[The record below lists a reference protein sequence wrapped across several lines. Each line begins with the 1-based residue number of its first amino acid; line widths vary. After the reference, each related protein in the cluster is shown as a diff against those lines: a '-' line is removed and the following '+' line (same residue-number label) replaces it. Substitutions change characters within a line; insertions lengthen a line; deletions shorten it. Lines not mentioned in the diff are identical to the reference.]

1 MMAKNRY
8 VMLALFLCFV
18 IGARAANTV
27 SLSSVSSTPG
37 TEVTVTVSLT
47 NTESV
52 SALQFSIPL
61 GEYLSYV
68 DGSLKA
74 GSRLGSHQLS
84 AVEKDG
90 MLNVMV
96 YSMNM
101 DAISGSSGELFTFR
115 LMLGNAPGDVTLTPT
130 DLVLTSTGGDTLSGN
145 AENGRVSIRC
155 AKAQY
160 NSMEI
165 DFGRVP
171 IRDTYTK
178 TLQVTNIGNEPLT
191 ITSVAFI
198 DPTFSTT
205 TSLPLEIA
213 AGSSQNLEVK
223 YAPKV
228 RGDVKSQMTVV
239 CNSISKLNTIK
250 LLAQPFAVNELH
262 VGDASGIADEE
273 VTVTLTMNN
282 MDDICGV
289 QANFNLPEQLEYV
302 DGSFELSSRKQD
314 HTASASLH
322 EGVLRLIGFSSSGKA
337 FTGNDGEIGHFKV
350 KLVGR
355 NSTTLKATEA
365 ILTGVIDGKTEDVTS
380 ADYGGRITINSPQL
394 SANNLLDFG
403 DVPITSDVKKTFTIW
418 NYGSAPLTISR
429 IVFDN
434 PAFSVEENLPLQID
448 IWNSQ
453 TITIVN
459 SDKTEGDFATTMQ
472 IYSNDPDQR
481 MFSVDVK
488 GRVFAPN
495 FLTFNVEEASKDLVL
510 LTVSLDNYD
519 EIMGVEFDL
528 TATEGYSVSDNDVQ
542 IADRAQGLVVSSRQ
556 TDKKTVHVIAYMM
569 SDGISRGDGE
579 LTTIGLVPNNPLS
592 NGSYSMT
599 ISNILLGVKDLAN
612 KYAGNASQTVSFAVP
627 SSDAVVVTA
636 NSYNRFYGDD
646 NPMFEYTSSGSA
658 LKGEPE
664 ITCEAT
670 ATTTVGT
677 YDITISKGSLKN
689 KYVTCINGTLTITKA
704 LLTITAK
711 DYTIKQGEI
720 LPTFEA
726 TYEGFKNDETS
737 TVLTKKPTITT
748 TATSASEPGD
758 YDITVS
764 DAEAQNYDI
773 SYVKGKL
780 TIAKADALTITA
792 KSYTISYGDDLP
804 KFEYTSEGATISG
817 TPTITCEAKKGS
829 PVGTYDIIISKGTVT
844 NFNDTYVNGTLTIK
858 KAPLTITTKD
868 YTIKQG
874 ETLPTFE
881 ATYKG
886 FKNNETSAVLTK
898 QPTISTTAT
907 SASEPGDYEI
917 TASGAEAQN
926 YEISYVKGK
935 LTIQAQDLIPGDANN
950 DKKVDAKDVVV
961 ITDYMTGKN
970 PENFN
975 IKNADVNGDGV
986 INIAEIIQIVNQI
999 LSKD

>member
-1 MMAKNRY
+1 MMAKYRY
-8 VMLALFLCFV
+8 VMLALFLCLI

-27 SLSSVSSTPG
+27 SLSSVNGIPG
-37 TEVTVTVSLT
+37 TEVMVTVSLT

-115 LMLGNAPGDVTLTPT
+115 LLLGSAPGDVTLTPT
-130 DLVLTSTGGDTLSGN
+130 DLVITSTGGNTLSGN
-145 AENGRVSIRC
+145 AENGSVSIRC

-178 TLQVTNIGNEPLT
+178 TLQVTNIGNEPLK
-191 ITSVAFI
+191 ITSIVFM
-198 DPTFSTT
+198 DQTFSTT

-213 AGSSQNLEVK
+213 GGSSQSVEVK
-223 YAPKV
+223 YAPMV
-228 RGDVKSQMTVV
+228 RGEVKSQMTVV

-289 QANFNLPEQLEYV
+289 QANFVLPEQLEYV
-302 DGSFELSSRKQD
+302 DGSFELSNRKQD

-380 ADYGGRITINSPQL
+380 ADYGGRITISSPQL

-403 DVPITSDVKKTFTIW
+403 DVPVTSDVKKTFTIK

-434 PAFSVEENLPLQID
+434 PAFSVEESLPIQIGSSKSQD
-448 IWNSQ
+448 I
-453 TITIVN
+453 TVIN
-459 SDKTEGDFATTMQ
+459 SDKTEGNFATTMQ

-481 MFSVDVK
+481 MFSVNVK

-528 TATEGYSVSDNDVQ
+528 TSTEGFSFSDNDVQ
-542 IADRAQGLVVSSRQ
+542 IANRAQGLAVSSRQ
-556 TDKKTVHVIAYMM
+556 TDNKTLRIIAYMM
-569 SDGISRGDGE
+569 SGAITSGDGE
-579 LTTIGLVPNNPLS
+579 LMTIGLVPSKSLS
-592 NGSYSMT
+592 DGSYSLT
-599 ISNILLGVKDLAN
+599 VSNILLGVKDLAN

-636 NSYNRFYGDD
+636 NSYNRFYGDE
-646 NPMFEYTSSGSA
+646 NPKFEYTSSGTA

-677 YDITISKGSLKN
+677 YDITVSKGSLKN
-689 KYVTCINGTLTITKA
+689 KYVTCVNGTLTIKKA
-704 LLTITAK
+704 PLTITAK
-711 DYTIKQGEI
+711 DYTIKQGET

-726 TYEGFKNDETS
+726 TYEGFKNSETS
-737 TVLTKKPTITT
+737 AVLTKQPTIST
-748 TATSASEPGD
+748 TATSASEPGE

-764 DAEAQNYDI
+764 GAEAHNYEI
-773 SYVKGKL
+773 SCAKGKL
-780 TIAKADALTITA
+780 TITKADALTVTA
-792 KSYTISYGDDLP
+792 KSYTIAYGDNIP

-829 PVGTYDIIISKGTVT
+829 PAGTYDIVISKGSVT
-844 NFNDTYVNGTLTIK
+844 NYNDTYVNGKLTIK
-858 KAPLTITTKD
+858 KAPLTITAKD

-874 ETLPTFE
+874 EALPTFE
-881 ATYKG
+881 ATYEG
-886 FKNNETSAVLTK
+886 FKNSETSAVLKK

-907 SASEPGDYEI
+907 SASEPGEYDI
-917 TASGAEAQN
+917 TVSGAEAQN

-935 LTIQAQDLIPGDANN
+935 LTIQAQDLIPGDANGDGEVN
-950 DKKVDAKDVVV
+950 VADVDYIIERIGDVLDE
-961 ITDYMTGKN
+961 TNKA
-970 PENFN
+970 
-975 IKNADVNGDGV
+975 ADVNGDGE
-986 INIAEIIQIVNQI
+986 INVADVDFIIERIV
-999 LSKD
+999 